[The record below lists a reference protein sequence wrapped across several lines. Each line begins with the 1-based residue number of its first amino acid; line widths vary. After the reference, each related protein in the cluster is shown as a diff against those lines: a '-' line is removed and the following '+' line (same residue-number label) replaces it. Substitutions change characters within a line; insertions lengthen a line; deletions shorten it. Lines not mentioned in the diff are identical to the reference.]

1 MVESEPAK
9 VTCSAAVPP
18 PHAEC
23 LHSRHE
29 QRGSHLCCQHG
40 SNVAVPQLLSFRV
53 FDSSA
58 DRCTVVL
65 SFRQSHARAHS
76 TTPTSDAYVGSKHG
90 LYLCSQQSNI
100 IAVSQLLSF
109 RVSDSRANRC
119 TVVLS
124 FRQSHAR
131 ATKHAT
137 DECA

>member
-18 PHAEC
+18 THAER

-29 QRGSHLCCQHG
+29 QRGSHLCCQLG

-53 FDSSA
+53 FNSSA

-76 TTPTSDAYVGSKHG
+76 TTPTSAPSSTPTSAPSAAPARFQRCSVPAALRPG
-90 LYLCSQQSNI
+90 LRQQQS
-100 IAVSQLLSF
+100 LS
-109 RVSDSRANRC
+109 
-119 TVVLS
+119 S
-124 FRQSHAR
+124 FFFKYFHLCISKCYNAPFFI
-131 ATKHAT
+131 
-137 DECA
+137 